1 MNYNFCLRS
10 NLITSTEVKLSLW
23 SKQQL
28 NKASTRVL
36 GHLGHFLGICST
48 WTLHDFCCRIHL
60 ESFGK
65 SCKVWLM
72 ICNFIHLMVQFQHLG
87 SHWNKDMTYHFM
99 WLFDSKLHETFHRW
113 RVMCDIG
120 KKWHQHSLA
129 LPSITIKHTHIE
141 TQNNKVCCI
150 CFKEMFQAHS
160 IYTCFTCCTSMFHM
174 FH

>member
-99 WLFDSKLHETFHRW
+99 WLFDSKLHETFP
-113 RVMCDIG
+113 G
-120 KKWHQHSLA
+120 
-129 LPSITIKHTHIE
+129 ITIESDVRHRKEVTSTLTCITKYNHQTYTHWN
-141 TQNNKVCCI
+141 TKQQSMLH
-150 CFKEMFQAHS
+150 MFQGDVSSTFH
-160 IYTCFTCCTSMFHM
+160 IYMFHVL
-174 FH
+174 H